1 MNKENELTEDELEVF
16 NHQILLK
23 EQQLLRLYQNS
34 EDLMYKLE
42 LAIYKNQVTEYLLN
56 LRKSHEK

>member
-42 LAIYKNQVTEYLLN
+42 LATYKNLVENYLLN
-56 LRKSHEK
+56 LRKIL